1 MPVTNKLL
9 IPCRAL
15 DSHFYRLSDSLL
27 CPSPPPRLPV
37 LPSQDS
43 SSPRYLL
50 PFSIRE
56 SRFSPTAVQP
66 LLLLPMY
73 TLLPFTP
80 RPRRASATHPLNDRH
95 PTLSTPLSW
104 LLSLLVLFS
113 PSVLLLYKSQ
123 RGLYART
130 DVPSVGLERTESRS
144 KGKPHVV
151 RCLASLNGPRV
162 SYVNHVRR
170 TNHPIASCKQIIL

>member
-9 IPCRAL
+9 IPCRVL
-15 DSHFYRLSDSLL
+15 DSHFYRLSDSVL
-27 CPSPPPRLPV
+27 CPSFPPSPSV

-43 SSPRYLL
+43 SLRRYLL

-56 SRFSPTAVQP
+56 SRFSPTATQP
-66 LLLLPMY
+66 LPLLPMY
-73 TLLPFTP
+73 TLLPFLQP
-80 RPRRASATHPLNDRH
+80 RLASATHPLNDRH

-104 LLSLLVLFS
+104 LLSLFVLFS

-144 KGKPHVV
+144 KEKLRVV
-151 RCLASLNGPRV
+151 RYLSHFLKWFSRIGKR
-162 SYVNHVRR
+162 SIMS
-170 TNHPIASCKQIIL
+170 IALCKQITL